1 MKKKLEDMEDV
12 ERIYWLWKKQLKV
25 VFLIIF
31 PLVGLVIASIVFGII
46 FCTP

>member
-25 VFLIIF
+25 MFLIVI
-31 PLVGLVIASIVFGII
+31 PLVGLVVMSIIAACVYLI
-46 FCTP
+46 P

>member
-25 VFLIIF
+25 MFLIVI
-31 PLVGLVIASIVFGII
+31 PLVGLVITAIVLGII
-46 FCTP
+46 LCTP